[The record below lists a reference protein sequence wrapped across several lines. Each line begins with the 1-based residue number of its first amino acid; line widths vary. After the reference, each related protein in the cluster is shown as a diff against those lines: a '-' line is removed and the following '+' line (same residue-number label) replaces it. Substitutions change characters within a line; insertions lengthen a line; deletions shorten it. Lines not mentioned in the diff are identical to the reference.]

1 MTNTNKPNDFIAASI
16 NGANENL
23 SLDDLRYYNITPD
36 NTGIQSKDYYK
47 NIPKVKELFIKDGK
61 FDEEKYNAW
70 YNDTLDIYNTWA
82 NDDFENKM
90 IDAMERSSYNIFE
103 LGNNNIADDTAKI
116 ISAKDPER
124 TARGL
129 TDPFSINGPSF
140 DIREVAQANKVLDE
154 NGNELD
160 WSPNDKGGIFKAIT
174 RPAMAIAQWEDDGW
188 HIENGVKVEHHKG
201 DMRLGSNGDPQYQI
215 LGNKSAVGRE
225 MLHYTDTFTR
235 DDEWLNKFD
244 FFDNDGLTKSVGG
257 TIARTAFML
266 APMFIP
272 GVNTVVGWGGAALA
286 LAQTMP
292 VLLRAINGFAT
303 GDNDNA
309 FGRQMNEI
317 ENYFRRFDTTVSRK
331 GQQSFFSLEN
341 LGEMVSSS
349 AAQLFQQRN
358 IINAAGKWIKFADAT
373 KNRKLGSAISLGY
386 MAATSS
392 GDTYEIFK
400 QAGMSDWM
408 ASLGVLAVT
417 SGIYGMMSSGYIFKD
432 AMFKNTWLAEDQER
446 RQMLK
451 TLADYGNAQFT
462 KAQRKIVGDV
472 AKGASTFTKEEIA
485 ANAKWF
491 NKLKNKTIE
500 FFTKGDKAYKEGL
513 MKAESIANVEMAKTP
528 FWQEVLGRGL
538 NEGIEEVMEES
549 ATDTYKLFSKGL
561 EALGINVTDKDSDLD
576 FKETWADVL
585 GRYATAFIGGTVGG
599 MTFAG
604 FSEWDRLARN
614 KFKPQNIDRNLITN
628 LVAAITNPD
637 AKSELYR
644 QLNIME
650 KKGQVGNKNLSA
662 KISTIYD
669 DGDPLKITNVIYG
682 EGTDE
687 DNQNKA
693 NASFIRYLL
702 GNIETSIND
711 NEIKSYDVVATSI
724 TANLMKKAQEM
735 NMDYEEYLK
744 SQNINPAIFIMQQK
758 GALDGVYSEMLD
770 KSVDIVTK
778 DLDIRTRRKEILA
791 AHGDTGHAEAEE
803 QIKKDQTI
811 KQLTKERDQLKEEY
825 AELESGARADFY
837 ASILNFASDG
847 SKLTAYMSDDKLI
860 KKNKNALPLINAENY
875 TYLKYGVKL
884 DDPNL
889 SDAYKES
896 KRKEWENY
904 KNNELPRKI
913 WSAHQIHYNLS
924 EQLTPKIMAAD
935 TALKGFK
942 SDGTIIEKLTRSYD
956 AMLQQINYMLE
967 TTEATDTERIA
978 TLTKVKS
985 DITAEKA
992 KLNEVTTK
1000 IEELSRTVSKDA
1012 QQALK
1017 TLYEGINTAYEN
1029 LIGTFLENASMK
1041 DVVAYHRNYF
1051 QSLHDAKIITD
1062 TDYELLAGSADQF
1075 AEGLH
1080 AVNYFTDPHKY
1091 NLTCVDD
1098 VYNEL
1103 NGGIFRVEEI
1113 SKNSVEYA
1121 IRRTLNAATE
1131 TGKPEGFAKL
1141 ALEFLYKLGIDKT
1154 HPTSDLNEKF
1164 NDPDYRT
1171 VFGDLINQLS
1181 QDKSTLEGFDFTDV
1195 DSIDELTGDYAFAQ
1209 GVVKYFPGLNI
1220 AEAKEAFDSAN
1231 NFLTENPLL
1240 TTRSIQTELITAM
1253 KSLEQAFKN
1262 RNYDKVRDNYAKINE
1277 IIGTKLSDPFTQDY
1291 FKSWLFVQVNP
1302 DGSMVRRIE
1311 SDDIDDFLKIAD
1323 SNNGLFSKLGKN
1335 PIWDLLAQI
1344 DTFTGGRYAPAI
1356 NRVRSEI
1363 ERFNALGANAEQAY
1377 VINEIDITKELES
1390 VKDLLNIAEA
1400 ILGSAVDGSNAQLN
1414 QYRSLTGKFEFAIIQ
1429 DNTRAILAQGDQ
1441 FIRDK
1446 IDYLLD
1452 ISKRNAMR
1460 QLSLQKDTF
1469 IKSYPKIALKVKE
1482 ILNTHSDKNPDTWN
1496 IPVDELWREHCGDL
1510 NPEIIN
1516 ADNFDEYKKN
1526 IDEFYEAVRE
1536 AVKSRAEEQGKR
1548 IVDFLLDKLKVYNTL
1563 YFGIQTELSPDVE
1576 NISDWTGFQ
1585 QLTIN
1590 LLASPKEV
1598 DSIYNY
1604 ARKQSEF
1611 SGIIPFMAQ
1620 ELILKN
1626 AFVYANHKDEIEE
1639 ILTEIY
1645 NQEQTYTNDDKQEET
1660 YIKSR
1665 QFLPNVIH
1673 IDGTAGAGKTE
1684 LTRLLE
1690 EMFKTQKKGTKVSQ
1704 VYSAIFQ
1711 DHIDRNM
1718 KPRLGDGYKY
1728 INVGEVLAKTMGDY
1742 YKHSD
1747 AHKLYK
1753 DKNLGE
1759 LTNEAWAVI
1768 DKNIE
1773 DNWEDINPFTGLSED
1788 TIKVWVIDED
1798 GFINPY
1804 YWQVLSKIAK
1814 KSNAIIVGTG
1824 DSTQNGAYIGGIQKT
1839 LEDCIVWNTPF
1850 LTVSMRAQNRGKLLN
1865 QTTLYSL
1872 INKIAKK
1879 FDNPI
1884 IEDQPEYNKETQSLL
1899 DANSTNIIGYSTDT
1913 DVFGE
1918 FAVDTDEA
1926 ALEQAKKLKA
1936 RIKELND
1943 AETEES
1949 KKTHSI
1955 IIVTDNPT
1963 KWNIPELKNDNIII
1977 LSKES
1982 VQGGQADYVI
1992 IDRSDWSDRPYSAL
2006 KDFYTMTSR
2015 SKIGTVIVN
2024 KPNSSN
2030 RKISDILNLNFTLE
2044 ETAQIVQDPEKKKQE
2059 LEGYKT
2065 WREGIFDKTTSNW
2078 DLETD
2083 YLGKA
2088 DEKSST
2094 SSPTLTSSSSGS
2106 SSSSLGT
2113 PPPIPSISGSSTSP
2127 EEKGKLPTKSIPTF
2141 GNEEDF
2147 IEHSKE
2153 IREKNISDK
2162 KAESPTIG
2170 DFDSFVEF
2178 LRTDETITTKC
2189 AKDFDKTK
2197 NWRKGLILFSKIIV
2211 QGKALNITEVD
2222 RDVQLKLNKY
2232 GIPDAFVSDFVDSL
2246 THHSGYFYITKT
2258 DDKNI
2263 RTIYYLFRD
2272 RLNNPQFIPV
2282 FQYSDES
2289 SDGNKEQVLEYD
2301 KLNFKE
2307 VEGTGVLVSTNGS
2320 IRKKLTD
2327 VFPDMESEDL
2337 QLAILNGGVFEE
2349 TSPLMQNEIDPSSK
2363 DNILG
2368 FVADNSGKAFVVIP
2382 KYSGLSR
2389 NAIISPSR
2397 NASNKINYL
2406 MRRHGKIPIAR
2417 LVGTQEIISLTDFIA
2432 IAKAKNKIVGA
2443 QNNTDIEDAVKII
2456 RTYFGN
2462 DAVAQ
2467 LSGLI
2472 TKLGETGSSA
2482 ANENRAK
2489 IYEALRPYEAIHW
2502 TSVGKLIS
2510 AVLRYFDSSDS
2521 GSEAQKK
2528 IWEELF
2534 KRFNSTD
2541 KFGSINKYKSAASFN
2556 IMINN
2561 SVVSVSIESVGS
2573 GKYRLWV
2580 SKGTGVQQGCDISGI
2595 DIGDGK
2601 SLFNLKDYVDAVSS
2615 GNINY
2620 TQDFIVKLYN
2630 FLKDNG
2636 NTDVQNLLKIISKD
2650 GSEDVVREAFKNGR
2664 VFLGLTKLRY
2674 SNRGSNSTS
2683 PDAIYQ
2689 AFDNELGSIFEKID
2703 DVTLSKL
2710 DEWLK
2715 HDSIFKYQLYA
2726 NIHGKFESNSDNIWL
2741 PAAYNNDY
2749 MSSDIIKAWLPAYTL
2764 SIGEDST
2771 NKWARNAIDYFN
2783 NPENNVKFK
2792 FKKEGTEIKISDAE
2806 GNTLV
2811 ITMDKAQVENNC
2823 EELKTLDGNAPSDI
2837 KDSTKFTFDHITKE
2851 ADGYYIYL
2859 MYNKRNPKWVKAKL
2873 KSDGEIMHDL
2883 TIFEKPSKAAFK
2895 PEDFGLQVVGDYIVH
2910 KESGKAII
2918 GYFVDDD
2925 NNELNL
2931 YFKSDSGIYSFV
2943 YSDINE
2949 IQQVMEFLSKKGYDR
2964 ETAPLSEEDPN
2975 YGIDL
2980 DGNIVYTEE
2989 GIKYEPIT
2997 DWNYSNG
3004 IITINPGRPD
3014 EKKIE
3019 VLEDMKK
3026 MLEIPESKPTDT
3038 KLAEEPK
3045 IDINFIIKDYISK
3058 NFPIPANMEL
3068 IITNVNPVEGT
3079 FSGIIQDSGLLQD
3092 SEKNI
3097 EINGTYS
3104 KNPADGT
3111 YRIIFDQGNQLKIM
3125 QKFSEWVNSVD
3136 LNTVPEDLKPMYE
3149 LLQKNV
3155 PTKSLVFNIKQRLTN
3170 KDLRKKLPVNSELKE
3185 ALNVLSKKLIQYTQD
3200 LENCKI

>member
-90 IDAMERSSYNIFE
+90 IDAMDRSSYNIFE

-160 WSPNDKGGIFKAIT
+160 WSPNDKGGLFKALT

-215 LGNKSAVGRE
+215 LGDKSAVGRE

-292 VLLRAINGFAT
+292 VLLRAINGFTT
-303 GDNDNA
+303 GDNNNA

-317 ENYFRRFDTTVSRK
+317 ENYFKRFDTTVSRK

-400 QAGMSDWM
+400 QAGMDDRM

-417 SGIYGMMSSGYIFKD
+417 SGIYGLMSSGYIFKD

-462 KAQRKIVGDV
+462 KAQRKVAGEI
-472 AKGASTFTKEEIA
+472 AKGANTLTKEEIA
-485 ANAKWF
+485 ANTKWF

-513 MKAESIANVEMAKTP
+513 LKAESLANVEMAKTP

-549 ATDTYKLFSKGL
+549 VTDTYKLFSKGL
-561 EALGINVTDKDSDLD
+561 EALGINVTDKNTDLD

-585 GRYATAFIGGTVGG
+585 GRYATAFIGGTIGG

-614 KFKPQNIDRNLITN
+614 KFKPQNIDRNLVTN
-628 LVAAITNPD
+628 LVATMINPD

-669 DGDPLKITNVIYG
+669 NNDPLKITNVIYG
-682 EGTDE
+682 EGTNE
-687 DNQNKA
+687 DNQNRA
-693 NASFIRYLL
+693 NAAFIRYLL

-711 NEIKSYDVVATSI
+711 NEIKPYDVVAASI
-724 TANLMKKAQEM
+724 TAELMKKAQEM
-735 NMDYEEYLK
+735 NIDYKEYLK

-860 KKNKNALPLINAENY
+860 TKNENALPLINAENY

-913 WSAHQIHYNLS
+913 WNAHQIHYNLS
-924 EQLTPKIMAAD
+924 EQLAPRIMAAD

-942 SDGTIIEKLTRSYD
+942 PDGTITEKLIRSYN
-956 AMLQQINYMLE
+956 AMLQQVDYMLG
-967 TTEATDTERIA
+967 TTEAIDTERIA

-985 DITAEKA
+985 DITAEKTR
-992 KLNEVTTK
+992 LNEVTTK
-1000 IEELSRTVSKDA
+1000 IEELSITVSKDA

-1029 LIGTFLENASMK
+1029 LIGSFLENASMK

-1075 AEGLH
+1075 ADGLH
-1080 AVNYFTDPHKY
+1080 AVNYFTNPHKY
-1091 NLTCVDD
+1091 NLTCIDD

-1103 NGGIFRVEEI
+1103 NGGVFRVEET

-1121 IRRTLNAATE
+1121 IRRALNAVTE

-1164 NDPDYRT
+1164 KDSNYRT
-1171 VFGDLINQLS
+1171 VFETLISYLS
-1181 QDKSTLEGFDFTDV
+1181 QDLSLLESFDFSDI
-1195 DSIDELTGDYAFAQ
+1195 DSINDLIGDYAIAE
-1209 GVVKYFPGLNI
+1209 GIVTYFPSLNI
-1220 AEAKEAFDSAN
+1220 TEVKNAFDATN

-1240 TTRSIQTELITAM
+1240 TTRSVQAELTTAM
-1253 KSLEQAFKN
+1253 KALEQAFKN
-1262 RNYDKVRDNYAKINE
+1262 RNYDKVRDNYAKVNE
-1277 IIGTKLSDPFTQDY
+1277 ILETKLSDPFTQDY
-1291 FKSWLFVQVNP
+1291 FKSWLFVQVNS

-1323 SNNGLFSKLGKN
+1323 NNNGLLSKLGKN

-1363 ERFNALGANAEQAY
+1363 ERFNSLGSNAEQAY

-1390 VKDLLNIAEA
+1390 VKDLLSIAEA

-1414 QYRSLTGKFEFAIIQ
+1414 QYRSLTGKSEFAVIQ

-1482 ILNTHSDKNPDTWN
+1482 ILNTHSETATWN

-1526 IDEFYEAVRE
+1526 IDEFYESVRE
-1536 AVKSRAEEQGKR
+1536 AVKSKAKEQGKR
-1548 IVDFLLDKLKVYNTL
+1548 VVDFLLDKLKVYNTL

-1604 ARKQSEF
+1604 TRKQSEF

-1626 AFVYANHKDEIEE
+1626 AFVYANYKDEIEE

-1645 NQEQTYTNDDKQEET
+1645 NQEQVYTNDESATEK

-1665 QFLPNVIH
+1665 KPLFNVIH

-1728 INVGEVLAKTMGDY
+1728 INVGEVLAKAMGDY

-1759 LTNEAWAVI
+1759 LTDEAWEVI
-1768 DKNIE
+1768 DKNLE
-1773 DNWEDINPFTGLSED
+1773 DNWGDINPFTGLSDD

-1798 GFINPY
+1798 GFVNPY

-1814 KSNAIIVGTG
+1814 KANAIIVGTG
-1824 DSTQNGAYIGGIQKT
+1824 DSTQNGAYIDGIQKT
-1839 LEDCIVWNTPF
+1839 LEDCIIWNTPF

-1872 INKIAKK
+1872 INKISRK
-1879 FDNPI
+1879 FENPI
-1884 IEDQPEYNKETQSLL
+1884 IEDQTEHNKETQSLL
-1899 DANSTNIIGYSTDT
+1899 DSNSTNIIGYSTDT

-1918 FAVDTDEA
+1918 FAVDTDEK

-1943 AETEES
+1943 AETDDS

-1963 KWNIPELKNDNIII
+1963 KWDIPELKNDNIII

-1992 IDRSDWSDRPYSAL
+1992 INRSDWSDRPYSAL

-2024 KPNSSN
+2024 KPNSSG
-2030 RKISDILNLNFTLE
+2030 RKISDILNLNFIPE

-2059 LEGYKT
+2059 LDGYKT
-2065 WREGIFDKTTSNW
+2065 WRESIFDKTTSNW

-2088 DEKSST
+2088 DEESSPSIPTTT
-2094 SSPTLTSSSSGS
+2094 SSS
-2106 SSSSLGT
+2106 SSSSLSSSGITT
-2113 PPPIPSISGSSTSP
+2113 PPVPSTSSSSVAP
-2127 EEKGKLPTKSIPTF
+2127 EEKGKISTKSVPTF
-2141 GNEEDF
+2141 GNEEEF

-2153 IREKNISDK
+2153 IRDKNINDK
-2162 KAESPTIG
+2162 KAESPTTG

-2178 LRTDETITTKC
+2178 LQTDKTITTKC

-2197 NWRKGLILFSKIIV
+2197 NWKKGLILLSKIIV

-2232 GIPDAFVSDFVDSL
+2232 GIPDAFVNDFVNSL
-2246 THHSGYFYITKT
+2246 THHSGYFYITKA

-2263 RTIYYLFRD
+2263 RTIHYLFRD
-2272 RLNNPQFIPV
+2272 RLSNPHFIPA
-2282 FQYSDES
+2282 FQYTEES
-2289 SDGNKEQVLEYD
+2289 SDGSKEQVIEYD
-2301 KLNFKE
+2301 KLNFTE
-2307 VEGTGVLVSTNGS
+2307 VEGTGILVSTNGA

-2337 QLAILNGGVFEE
+2337 QLDILNGGAFEK
-2349 TSPLMQNEIDPSSK
+2349 TSPLMQNGIDPSSK
-2363 DNILG
+2363 DNILS
-2368 FVADNSGKAFVVIP
+2368 FVANNSGKAFVVIP

-2389 NAIISPSR
+2389 NAIISPDR
-2397 NASNKINYL
+2397 NASGKINYL
-2406 MRRHGKIPIAR
+2406 MRKHGETPLAR

-2443 QNNTDIEDAVKII
+2443 QTNTDIDDAVEII

-2462 DAVAQ
+2462 DAVTQ
-2467 LSGLI
+2467 LRGLM

-2482 ANENRAK
+2482 ANENRVK

-2510 AVLRYFDSSDS
+2510 AVLRYFDSSES
-2521 GSEAQKK
+2521 NSEAQKK
-2528 IWEELF
+2528 VWEELF

-2541 KFGSINKYKSAASFN
+2541 KFGSVNKYKSAASFN

-2561 SVVSVSIESVGS
+2561 SVVSVSIESVGN
-2573 GKYRLWV
+2573 GKYRFWI
-2580 SKGTGVQQGCDISGI
+2580 SKGTGVQQGCDIAGI

-2601 SLFNLKDYVDAVSS
+2601 SLFNLKDYVDAVDS

-2650 GSEDVVREAFKNGR
+2650 GSEDAIREAFKDGR

-2674 SNRGSNSTS
+2674 SNRGNNATS
-2683 PDAIYQ
+2683 PDAVYQ

-2741 PAAYNNDY
+2741 PAAYNDEY
-2749 MSSDIIKAWLPAYTL
+2749 MSSDIVKAWLPAYTL

-2771 NKWARNAIDYFN
+2771 NEWAKNAVDYFN
-2783 NPENNVKFK
+2783 NPENNLKFK
-2792 FKKEGTEIKISDAE
+2792 FKKVGTEIKISDAE
-2806 GNTLV
+2806 GNTIAVTL
-2811 ITMDKAQVENNC
+2811 DKSQVENNC
-2823 EELKTLDGNAPSDI
+2823 EELKTLDGNVPSDI

-2859 MYNKRNPKWVKAKL
+2859 TYNKRNPKWVKAKL
-2873 KSDGEIMHDL
+2873 KSDSEIMHDL
-2883 TIFEKPSKAAFK
+2883 NIFEKPSKVASK
-2895 PEDFGLQVVGDYIVH
+2895 PEDFGLQVVGDYIIDT
-2910 KESGKAII
+2910 ESGNAII
-2918 GYFVDDD
+2918 GYRIADDGKLD
-2925 NNELNL
+2925 L
-2931 YFKSDSGIYSFV
+2931 YFKSDSGFELIT
-2943 YSDINE
+2943 YSDIND
-2949 IQQVMEFLSKKGYDR
+2949 IQQVMTFLNKKGYDR
-2964 ETAPLSEEDPN
+2964 PTVPLSDKDPN
-2975 YGIDL
+2975 YGVDE
-2980 DGNIVYTEE
+2980 DGNFVYTEE

-2997 DWNYSNG
+2997 DWSYSDG
-3004 IITINPGRPD
+3004 VITINPGKLD
-3014 EKKIE
+3014 EKKIKVSEEIKDLLE
-3019 VLEDMKK
+3019 VPDA
-3026 MLEIPESKPTDT
+3026 KPADT
-3038 KLAEEPK
+3038 KPAEEPK
-3045 IDINFIIKDYISK
+3045 VDMNSVIKDYISK
-3058 NFPIPANMEL
+3058 NFPIPAGMEL
-3068 IITNVNPVEGT
+3068 NITEINPVDNT
-3079 FSGIIQDSGLLQD
+3079 FSGIIQDAGLLQD
-3092 SEKNI
+3092 PEKNI

-3111 YRIIFDQGNQLKIM
+3111 YRITFDQGDKLKVM
-3125 QKFSEWVNSVD
+3125 QKFSEWVNSID
-3136 LNTVPEDLKPMYE
+3136 LNTIPEDLKHIYE
-3149 LLQKNV
+3149 LLKENI
-3155 PTKSLVFNIKQRLTN
+3155 PTKSLVFNIKQRLAN
-3170 KDLRKKLPVNSELKE
+3170 KDLCKKIRVNQELKK
-3185 ALNVLSKKLIQYTQD
+3185 AFKTLSDKLIQYTKD
-3200 LENCKI
+3200 LENVCKI